1 MSARMTRA
9 ILLVLAGCGRI
20 GFGAPATIDGESG
33 AAEAGVHDASA
44 EMSSDGASMVGCI
57 DPGDGDPFTSGTPC
71 SKWGSMVMLQTALT
85 ESSGALLA
93 VPTPTVAD
101 AHGGCTR
108 TAVPFTAAGVFVE
121 ISRPLTNGDTE
132 LSAGGFA
139 MSIRSGQMLALVEP
153 GESTSPTVPYDP
165 FAMRWL
171 RLRPSNGRV
180 AFEYSPNGTAWT
192 IARTSTTPAPADAD
206 VTVGARTP
214 NVEVMPGVAQIEG
227 INVCP
232 P

>member
-20 GFGAPATIDGESG
+20 GFGAPATIDGEPETG
-33 AAEAGVHDASA
+33 EAGVHDASDS
-44 EMSSDGASMVGCI
+44 MMSDGNSMFGCI

-71 SKWGSMVMLQTALT
+71 SLWGSMVMLQTALS

-93 VPTPTVAD
+93 IPTPTVAN

-108 TAVPFTAAGVFVE
+108 VGAPITAAGVFAE
-121 ISRPLTNGDTE
+121 ISRPLDKGDTE

-139 MSIRSGQMLALVEP
+139 MSIRSAQMLAVVEP
-153 GESTSPTVPYDP
+153 GESSSLPYNP
-165 FAMRWL
+165 LAMRWL
-171 RLRPSNGRV
+171 RMRPSEGRLV
-180 AFEYSPNGTAWT
+180 FEYSSNGTAWT
-192 IARTSTTPAPADAD
+192 IARTSTTPAPATAD
-206 VTVGARTP
+206 VTIGTRTP
-214 NVEVMPGVAQIEG
+214 DVEVMPGVAQIEG